1 MSVEKKAIIFAPGS
15 ANHYYFFSIYLVVT
29 WLFGGNLDTIT
40 GRKKVHLFVFR
51 PNIHQRKIRSRQF
64 LSLFSMF
71 LLTTMGTKLLQRL
84 RSLSSVRFNYKPCY
98 KPCDL
103 SLSALI
109 ALLEIRVS
117 NGMGQYNFS
126 GQRDRSFFIV
136 PGQRDSRRSSKSC
149 QGTGRARTAKIW
161 DGTGRDSQNP
171 GRDAGQNG
179 TEQKRMF

>member
-1 MSVEKKAIIFAPGS
+1 MIFCEGWKPSVLLELIHKNGLQIRSEIDPSLQTMSVEKRPLFLLQDQRTTTT
-15 ANHYYFFSIYLVVT
+15 FFSIYLVVT

-84 RSLSSVRFNYKPCY
+84 RSLSSIRFNYKPCY

-103 SLSALI
+103 L
-109 ALLEIRVS
+109 
-117 NGMGQYNFS
+117 
-126 GQRDRSFFIV
+126 
-136 PGQRDSRRSSKSC
+136 
-149 QGTGRARTAKIW
+149 
-161 DGTGRDSQNP
+161 
-171 GRDAGQNG
+171 
-179 TEQKRMF
+179 

>member
-1 MSVEKKAIIFAPGS
+1 MLDWLHYSKRGENWSRCLELIHKNGLYIRSEIDPSLQTMSVEKKAIIFAPGS

-84 RSLSSVRFNYKPCY
+84 RSFLSEDLIISRVMNHVTCY
-98 KPCDL
+98 KFEC
-103 SLSALI
+103 SYCI
-109 ALLEIRVS
+109 
-117 NGMGQYNFS
+117 G
-126 GQRDRSFFIV
+126 
-136 PGQRDSRRSSKSC
+136 
-149 QGTGRARTAKIW
+149 W
-161 DGTGRDSQNP
+161 DYL
-171 GRDAGQNG
+171 
-179 TEQKRMF
+179 